1 MPELPFWI
9 ALAAMLIGL
18 AGTILPAVPGIGL
31 IWGAALV
38 YAIIERFAT
47 IDPLTFAVLTCWRR
61 WASGR
66 ICCSATRAANWRAR
80 RGGRS

>member
-31 IWGAALV
+31 IWAAALV
-38 YAIIERFAT
+38 YAIVERF
-47 IDPLTFAVLTCWRR
+47 RR
-61 WASGR
+61 S
-66 ICCSATRAANWRAR
+66 TRLL
-80 RGGRS
+80 SLY